1 MYIDKVDDIVSKF
14 NNTYHSTIKVKPVDV
29 KTNTYV
35 DFGKENNKK
44 DPKFKVGD
52 LLRISK
58 YENTFAKGL
67 RPKLESK
74 SFCD

>member
-1 MYIDKVDDIVSKF
+1 MYCDKVDDIVNKF
-14 NNTYHSTIKVKPVDV
+14 NNTCHSTIKVKPVDV

-35 DFGKENNKK
+35 DLGKENKKK

-52 LLRISK
+52 FLRISK

-67 RPKLESK
+67 RSKFESK

>member
-1 MYIDKVDDIVSKF
+1 MYCDKMDDIVNKF
-14 NNTYHSTIKVKPVDV
+14 NNTCHSTIKVKPVDV

-35 DFGKENNKK
+35 DLGKENKEK

-58 YENTFAKGL
+58 YENTFAKRL
-67 RPKLESK
+67 RSKLESK

>member
-1 MYIDKVDDIVSKF
+1 MYIDKVDDIVNKF

-67 RPKLESK
+67 RSNLESK

>member
-1 MYIDKVDDIVSKF
+1 MYIDKVNDIAYKS

-29 KTNTYV
+29 NTNTYV
-35 DFGKENNKK
+35 DFGKQNNKK
-44 DPKFKVGD
+44 DLRFKVGD

-58 YENTFAKGL
+58 YENTFTKGL
-67 RPKLESK
+67 RSKLECK